1 MLGCRPG
8 GRGLLALPNP
18 EEVLREMADVK
29 KLRPASRIIHAG
41 QRPDP
46 LTGAVATPIYQT
58 STFAFRD
65 TNEGAARFGGS
76 DPGYKYTRLGN
87 PTVAALEECIA
98 ELEGGCGA
106 LAASTGMAAVHT
118 VYFSLLGAGAHVVG
132 TDALYGASRMI
143 LEKEYARFGVTGS
156 FVDTADPA
164 NVARAMRPETKL
176 VYLETPAN
184 PTLKLCDVAKIAEI
198 AHAHGALV
206 CVDNTF
212 ATPLLQRPFELGA
225 DVVLH
230 SMTKFINGHTDVVA
244 GIVVAKDPE
253 LFARLR
259 SVHVNVGPTMDP
271 HQAWLVFRG
280 VKTLGLRL
288 EKAQANALEVARF
301 LEAHPKVSW
310 VRYPFLPSHPQHELA
325 KKQMA
330 GGGAIVSFGVKGGLE
345 AGRTLMNS
353 VKLATLAVSLG
364 GIETLIEHPASMTHA
379 SVPKAEREKA
389 EISDDLVRIA
399 IGCEDA
405 LDLCDDLGQALA
417 KV

>member
-1 MLGCRPG
+1 MS
-8 GRGLLALPNP
+8 
-18 EEVLREMADVK
+18 DVK
-29 KLRPASRIIHAG
+29 NLRPASRIIHAG
-41 QRPDP
+41 QRTCP

-65 TNEGAARFGGS
+65 AAEGAARFGGT

-118 VYFSLLGAGAHVVG
+118 VYFALLGAGAHVVG

-143 LEKEYARFGVTGS
+143 LENEYSRFGVTGS
-156 FVDTADPA
+156 FVDTSDVA
-164 NVARAMRPETKL
+164 NVEKAMRPETKL
-176 VYLETPAN
+176 VYVESPAN
-184 PTLKLCDVAKIAEI
+184 PTLKLCDIAAIAEI
-198 AHAHGALV
+198 AHRHGALLA
-206 CVDNTF
+206 VDNTF
-212 ATPLLQRPFELGA
+212 ASPLLQQPFSLGA
-225 DVVLH
+225 DVIVH
-230 SMTKFINGHTDVVA
+230 SMTKFINGHSDVVA
-244 GIVVAKDPE
+244 GIVVAKDPA

-259 SVHVNVGPTMDP
+259 KVHVNVGPTMDP

-280 VKTLGLRL
+280 VKTLGLRM

-301 LEAHPKVSW
+301 LEAHPKVAW
-310 VRYPFLPSHPQHELA
+310 VRYPFLPSHPQYDLA
-325 KKQMA
+325 RRQMS
-330 GGGAIVSFGVKGGLE
+330 GGGAIVSFGVKGGLD
-345 AGRTLMNS
+345 AGRTLINS

-364 GIETLIEHPASMTHA
+364 GLETLIEHPASMTHA

-399 IGCEDA
+399 VGCEDA
-405 LDLCDDLGQALA
+405 LDLCDDLEQALA
-417 KV
+417 KA

>member
-1 MLGCRPG
+1 MS
-8 GRGLLALPNP
+8 
-18 EEVLREMADVK
+18 DVK
-29 KLRPASRIIHAG
+29 NLRPASRIIHAG
-41 QRPDP
+41 QRTCP

-58 STFAFRD
+58 STFAFKD
-65 TNEGAARFGGS
+65 TDEGAARFGGT

-106 LAASTGMAAVHT
+106 VAASTGMAAVHA
-118 VYFSLLGAGAHVVG
+118 VYVTLLGAGAHVVG

-143 LEKEYARFGVTGS
+143 LEKEYSRFGVTGS
-156 FVDTADPA
+156 FVDTSNVA
-164 NVARAMRPETKL
+164 NVEKAMRPETKL

-184 PTLKLCDVAKIAEI
+184 PTLKLCDIEAIAKIA
-198 AHAHGALV
+198 HDRGALV
-206 CVDNTF
+206 AVDNTF
-212 ATPLLQRPFELGA
+212 ATPLLQQPFALGA
-225 DVVLH
+225 DVIVH
-230 SMTKFINGHTDVVA
+230 SMTKYLNGHSDVVA
-244 GIVVAKDPE
+244 GIVVAKDPA

-259 SVHVNVGPTMDP
+259 SVHVNVGSTMDP

-310 VRYPFLPSHPQHELA
+310 VRYPFLPSHPQHDLA
-325 KKQMA
+325 RRQMA

-364 GIETLIEHPASMTHA
+364 GVETLIEHPASMTHA
-379 SVPKAEREKA
+379 SVPRADREKA

-399 IGCEDA
+399 LGCEDA
-405 LDLCDDLGQALA
+405 LDLCEDLEQALA

>member
-1 MLGCRPG
+1 MS
-8 GRGLLALPNP
+8 
-18 EEVLREMADVK
+18 DVK
-29 KLRPASRIIHAG
+29 NLRIASRIIHAG
-41 QRPDP
+41 QRTCP

-58 STFAFRD
+58 STFAFKD
-65 TNEGAARFGGS
+65 TDEGAARFGGT

-98 ELEGGCGA
+98 DLEGGCGA
-106 LAASTGMAAVHT
+106 MAASTGMAAVHT
-118 VYFSLLGAGAHVVG
+118 VYFTLLGAGAHVVG

-143 LEKEYARFGVTGS
+143 LEKEYSRFGVSGS
-156 FVDTADPA
+156 FVDTSDPA
-164 NVARAMRPETKL
+164 NVEKAMRPETKL

-184 PTLKLCDVAKIAEI
+184 PTLKLCDIAAIAKIA
-198 AHAHGALV
+198 HDRGALV
-206 CVDNTF
+206 AVDNTF
-212 ATPLLQRPFELGA
+212 ATPLLQQPFELGA

-230 SMTKFINGHTDVVA
+230 SMTKFLNGHSDVVA
-244 GIVVAKDPE
+244 GIVVAKDPA
-253 LFARLR
+253 LFSRLR

-310 VRYPFLPSHPQHELA
+310 VRYPFLPSHPQYDLA
-325 KKQMA
+325 RRQMA

-353 VKLATLAVSLG
+353 VRLATLAVSLG
-364 GIETLIEHPASMTHA
+364 GVETLIEHPASMTHA
-379 SVPKAEREKA
+379 SVPRADREKA

-399 IGCEDA
+399 LGCEDA
-405 LDLCDDLGQALA
+405 LDLCEDLEQALA

>member
-1 MLGCRPG
+1 MS
-8 GRGLLALPNP
+8 
-18 EEVLREMADVK
+18 DVK

-41 QRPDP
+41 QRSCP

-65 TNEGAARFGGS
+65 TDEGAARFGGT

-87 PTVAALEECIA
+87 PTVAALEECIT

-118 VYFSLLGAGAHVVG
+118 VYFTLLGAGAHVVG

-143 LEKEYARFGVTGS
+143 LEKEYSRFGVTGS
-156 FVDTADPA
+156 FVDTSDPA
-164 NVARAMRPETKL
+164 NVEKAMRPETKL
-176 VYLETPAN
+176 VYLESPAN
-184 PTLKLCDVAKIAEI
+184 PTLKLCDIAVISEM
-198 AHAHGALV
+198 AHRRGALV
-206 CVDNTF
+206 AVDNTF
-212 ATPLLQRPFELGA
+212 ASPLLQQPFSLGA
-225 DVVLH
+225 DVVVH
-230 SMTKFINGHTDVVA
+230 SMTKFINGHSDVVA
-244 GIVVAKDPE
+244 GIVVAKDPA

-259 SVHVNVGPTMDP
+259 AVHVNVGPTMDP

-280 VKTLGLRL
+280 VKTLGLRM

-301 LEAHPKVSW
+301 LEAHPKVAW
-310 VRYPFLPSHPQHELA
+310 VRYPFLPSHPQYELA
-325 KKQMA
+325 RRQMS
-330 GGGAIVSFGVKGGLE
+330 GGGAIVSFGVQGGLE

-405 LDLCDDLGQALA
+405 ADICEDLDQALA
-417 KV
+417 KA